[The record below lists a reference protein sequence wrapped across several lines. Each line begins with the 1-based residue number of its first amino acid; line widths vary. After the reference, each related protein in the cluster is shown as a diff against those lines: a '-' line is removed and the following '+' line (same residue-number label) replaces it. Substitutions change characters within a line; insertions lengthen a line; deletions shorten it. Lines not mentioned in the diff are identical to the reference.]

1 MQLWIATEYKP
12 QELDPVSD
20 SRSSLAL
27 EASNWVSLKD
37 RSKRR
42 ASTEASTNLS
52 EAGLNKICRFNE
64 FTGEFQQPKTRPD
77 PADGQRSVT
86 LTN

>member
-1 MQLWIATEYKP
+1 MQLGIAAEYKP

-37 RSKRR
+37 RSKQR
-42 ASTEASTNLS
+42 ASTEATSTNLS

-77 PADGQRSVT
+77 SADGQRSVT
-86 LTN
+86 